1 MALYFCSDNIV
12 LKASNLGAG
21 TIFLLYLLTSYRNGT
36 EQGSKAL
43 KKNKLDCCSAT
54 EL

>member
-1 MALYFCSDNIV
+1 MALYFHLDSIA

-21 TIFLLYLLTSYRNGT
+21 AIFLLYLLTSYRNIT

-43 KKNKLDCCSAT
+43 KKNKVDWSAT

>member
-1 MALYFCSDNIV
+1 MALYFCLDNV
-12 LKASNLGAG
+12 ALKASNLGAG
-21 TIFLLYLLTSYRNGT
+21 PVFLLCFLTSYRNTT

-43 KKNKLDCCSAT
+43 TKNKLDCCSAT